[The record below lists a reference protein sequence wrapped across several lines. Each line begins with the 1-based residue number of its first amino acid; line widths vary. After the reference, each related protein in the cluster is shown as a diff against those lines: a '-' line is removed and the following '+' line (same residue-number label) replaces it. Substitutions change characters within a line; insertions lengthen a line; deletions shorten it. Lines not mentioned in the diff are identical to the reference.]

1 MLVYRIDLDA
11 EMLQNLLLMDGRNI
25 ATFWQSHIEE
35 KNHYIYIN
43 SDQKDFTILTR
54 IGR

>member
-25 ATFWQSHIEE
+25 LQHFGKVEE